1 MRKFLIWFFDPVYV
15 WLSAYL
21 GAIGFIL
28 YGGGKGSSPAAPDYG
43 PMAAASEKAAELG
56 TELGREQLAE
66 SKRQYEENMKV
77 AQPIV
82 DLQLDLMKQSKD
94 QGDDYYNYMVQMQRP
109 VEDALNAQAMKDGS
123 EAQQNEYA
131 ARAQADTL
139 KGYTQALNIAMRQG
153 QRYGASTDGIAAQ
166 AGSQAGTM
174 ATSLASAAN
183 AGRQQS
189 QDLGWA
195 RKMDVAGLYRGLT
208 GASQGAYGLAL
219 NSGNAAMGNQAAPG
233 QGLLNGM
240 AQGAG
245 MQQNGMGQKVQGLGS
260 ILSSQTSVYN
270 AGLQAAA
277 GESAGMGSLLGT
289 GLGAA
294 ATII

>member
-1 MRKFLIWFFDPVYV
+1 MRKFLIKFFDPVYV

-21 GAIGFIL
+21 GVVGFIL

-43 PMAAASEKAAELG
+43 PMAAASERAAELG

-66 SKRQYEENMKV
+66 TKRQYEDSMKV
-77 AQPIV
+77 AKPIL
-82 DLQLDLMKQSKD
+82 DLELDLMKQSKD
-94 QGDDYYNYMVQMQRP
+94 QGDDYYNYMVKNQRP
-109 VEDALNAQAMKDGS
+109 VEEALNAQSMKDGS
-123 EAQQNEYA
+123 ESQQNEYA

-153 QRYGASTDGIAAQ
+153 QRYGASTDSISAQ
-166 AGSQAGTM
+166 AGNQAGAM
-174 ATSLASAAN
+174 ATSLAQSAN

-208 GASQGAYGLAL
+208 GASQGAYGVAL
-219 NSGNAAMGNQAAPG
+219 NSGNAAMGTQAAPG
-233 QGLLNGM
+233 QALLNGM

-245 MQQNGMGQKVQGLGS
+245 MQQTGMGQKVQGLGS

-277 GESAGMGSLLGT
+277 GESAGIGSVVGS
-289 GLGAA
+289 GLGMA
-294 ATII
+294 ATMI